1 VKILYLFDFLELN
14 YNITKLFNK
23 HKFLEVVT
31 MKLGLMTLA
40 ALTTA
45 IIFVGCGT
53 AVGRATGAD
62 AGSSDTSTA
71 AGSTPSVTDDNLT
84 VVNENLANQG
94 ALLVGQEKA
103 LDKHQAEL
111 ENLKEIVTAFESNS
125 TDKGSSA
132 GKDIGAVKAEVSNMS
147 DQVSNMSDQL
157 ENDMAAQGQHLEE
170 EISMMHFRIT
180 SLEEQ
185 SAFIQSLLGDIQNEA
200 EAIRYSVST
209 IADEIRQSDES
220 VEQLIYSFDSIVST
234 TEDFR
239 GQLTSLEDQAAF
251 LNVAI
256 KQSTSAIEQLDD
268 ALDEVSE
275 TQEELAESSTYP
287 ITVDQFTTYDNLIGT
302 GLIGDESNSM
312 PAPETM
318 VVPDCTGPD
327 GTRECIDKLVNSVSV
342 GVDGNYESI
351 QLSIKNFCQAAEN
364 AYGLE
369 RVHGNRWDSTAP
381 TDETDALLNAGFISE
396 SEFSIIQWSLKNRD
410 ILEAEY
416 PGTEC

>member
-1 VKILYLFDFLELN
+1 
-14 YNITKLFNK
+14 
-23 HKFLEVVT
+23 

-132 GKDIGAVKAEVSNMS
+132 GRDIGAVKAE
-147 DQVSNMSDQL
+147 VSNMSDQL

-170 EISMMHFRIT
+170 EISMLHFRIT

-185 SAFIQSLLGDIQNEA
+185 AAFIQSLLGDIQNEA

-239 GQLTSLEDQAAF
+239 GQLNSLEDQAAF

-287 ITVDQFTTYDNLIGT
+287 ITVDQFTTYDNLIGN
-302 GLIGDESNSM
+302 GLIDDEINSM
-312 PAPETM
+312 PAPEAM
-318 VVPDCTGPD
+318 SVPDCTGPD
-327 GTRECIDKLVNSVSV
+327 GTRECIDKLVSSVNV
-342 GVDGNYESI
+342 GIAGTYESI
-351 QLSIKNFCQAAEN
+351 QLSIKDFCQAAES

-369 RVHGNRWDSTAP
+369 RVHGNRWDSIAP
-381 TDETDALLNAGFISE
+381 SDKTDALLNAGFISE

-410 ILEAEY
+410 ILESEY
-416 PGTEC
+416 PSTGC

>member
-1 VKILYLFDFLELN
+1 
-14 YNITKLFNK
+14 
-23 HKFLEVVT
+23 
-31 MKLGLMTLA
+31 MKLGLMALA
-40 ALTTA
+40 ALTAA

-62 AGSSDTSTA
+62 VEPPNTNTSAGS
-71 AGSTPSVTDDNLT
+71 PPVISVATEEKLI
-84 VVNENLANQG
+84 VVNENLASQE
-94 ALLVGQEKA
+94 ALLVDQEKA

-111 ENLKEIVTAFESNS
+111 QNLKEIVTAFESNS
-125 TDKGSSA
+125 ANTGSSA
-132 GKDIGAVKAEVSNMS
+132 ESEIKSVAAE
-147 DQVSNMSDQL
+147 VSNMSDQL

-170 EISMMHFRIT
+170 EISMMHYRIT

-185 SAFIQSLLGDIQNEA
+185 SSFIQTLLGDIQDEA
-200 EAIRYSVST
+200 EAIRYSISA
-209 IADEIRQSDES
+209 ISNEIEES
-220 VEQLIYSFDSIVST
+220 AEITGNLIYSFDAIVST
-234 TEDFR
+234 TEGFQ
-239 GQLTSLEDQAAF
+239 GQLRDLEDETAF
-251 LNVAI
+251 LNVAVE
-256 KQSTSAIEQLDD
+256 QSTSAIEQLDD
-268 ALDEVSE
+268 ALEEVDDALEEVEE
-275 TQEELAESSTYP
+275 TQEELAGSSNYP

-342 GVDGNYESI
+342 GVDGTYESI
-351 QLSIKNFCQAAEN
+351 QLSITDFCQAAEN

-410 ILEAEY
+410 ILETEY

>member
-1 VKILYLFDFLELN
+1 
-14 YNITKLFNK
+14 
-23 HKFLEVVT
+23 

-53 AVGRATGAD
+53 AVGRATGAG
-62 AGSSDTSTA
+62 AGSSDTSTV

-132 GKDIGAVKAEVSNMS
+132 GKD
-147 DQVSNMSDQL
+147 
-157 ENDMAAQGQHLEE
+157 MAAQGQHLEE

-185 SAFIQSLLGDIQNEA
+185 SAFIQSLLGDIQDEA
-200 EAIRYSVST
+200 EAIRYSVSA
-209 IADEIRQSDES
+209 IVDEIKQSDES

-268 ALDEVSE
+268 ALDKVSE
-275 TQEELAESSTYP
+275 TQEELAESSNYP
-287 ITVDQFTTYDNLIGT
+287 ITLDQFTTYDNLIGN
-302 GLIGDESNSM
+302 GLIGDEINSM
-312 PAPETM
+312 PAPEAM
-318 VVPDCTGPD
+318 SVSDCTGPD
-327 GTRECIDKLVNSVSV
+327 GTRECIDKLVSSVNV
-342 GVDGNYESI
+342 GVAGTYESI
-351 QLSIKNFCQAAEN
+351 QLSIKDFCQAAES

-369 RVHGNRWDSTAP
+369 RVHGNRWDSIAP
-381 TDETDALLNAGFISE
+381 SDKTDALLNAGFISE

-410 ILEAEY
+410 ILESGY
-416 PGTEC
+416 LSTGC

>member
-1 VKILYLFDFLELN
+1 
-14 YNITKLFNK
+14 
-23 HKFLEVVT
+23 

-132 GKDIGAVKAEVSNMS
+132 GRDMGAVKAEVSNMS

-200 EAIRYSVST
+200 EAIRYSVSA

-239 GQLTSLEDQAAF
+239 GQLNSLEDQAVF

-275 TQEELAESSTYP
+275 TQEELAESSNYP
-287 ITVDQFTTYDNLIGT
+287 ITVDQFTTYDNLIAN
-302 GLIGDESNSM
+302 GLIGDEINSM
-312 PAPETM
+312 PAPEAM
-318 VVPDCTGPD
+318 SVPDCTGPD
-327 GTRECIDKLVNSVSV
+327 GTRECIDKLVSSVNV
-342 GVDGNYESI
+342 GVAGTYESI
-351 QLSIKNFCQAAEN
+351 QLSIKD
-364 AYGLE
+364 L
-369 RVHGNRWDSTAP
+369 
-381 TDETDALLNAGFISE
+381 
-396 SEFSIIQWSLKNRD
+396 
-410 ILEAEY
+410 
-416 PGTEC
+416 

>member
-1 VKILYLFDFLELN
+1 
-14 YNITKLFNK
+14 
-23 HKFLEVVT
+23 
-31 MKLGLMTLA
+31 MKLGLMALA
-40 ALTTA
+40 ALTAA

-62 AGSSDTSTA
+62 VEPTNTNTSAGSPPVITEEK
-71 AGSTPSVTDDNLT
+71 LI
-84 VVNENLANQG
+84 VVNENLASQE
-94 ALLVGQEKA
+94 ALLVDQEKA

-111 ENLKEIVTAFESNS
+111 QNLKEIVTAFESNS
-125 TDKGSSA
+125 ANNSANTESSA
-132 GKDIGAVKAEVSNMS
+132 DREIKSVAAEVSNMS
-147 DQVSNMSDQL
+147 NQL

-170 EISMMHFRIT
+170 EISMMHYRIT

-185 SAFIQSLLGDIQNEA
+185 SAFIQTLLGDIQDEA
-200 EAIRYSVST
+200 EAIRYSISA
-209 IADEIRQSDES
+209 ISNEIEES
-220 VEQLIYSFDSIVST
+220 AEITGNLIHSFDAIVST
-234 TEDFR
+234 TEGFQ
-239 GQLTSLEDQAAF
+239 GQLRDLEDETAF
-251 LNVAI
+251 LNVAVE
-256 KQSTSAIEQLDD
+256 QSTSAIEQLDD
-268 ALDEVSE
+268 ALEEVDDALEEVEE
-275 TQEELAESSTYP
+275 TQEELAGSSNYP

-302 GLIGDESNSM
+302 GLIGDVLNSM

-327 GTRECIDKLVNSVSV
+327 GTRECIDKLVNSVNV
-342 GVDGNYESI
+342 GVDGTYESI
-351 QLSIKNFCQAAEN
+351 QLSINDFCQAAEN

-410 ILEAEY
+410 ILETEY

>member
-1 VKILYLFDFLELN
+1 
-14 YNITKLFNK
+14 
-23 HKFLEVVT
+23 

>member
-1 VKILYLFDFLELN
+1 
-14 YNITKLFNK
+14 
-23 HKFLEVVT
+23 

-94 ALLVGQEKA
+94 ALLVGQ
-103 LDKHQAEL
+103 QAEL

-132 GKDIGAVKAEVSNMS
+132 GRDIGAVKAEVSNMS

-268 ALDEVSE
+268 ALEEVSE

-287 ITVDQFTTYDNLIGT
+287 ITLDQFTTYDNLLGN
-302 GLIGDESNSM
+302 GLIGDEINSM
-312 PAPETM
+312 PAPEAM
-318 VVPDCTGPD
+318 IVPDCTGPD
-327 GTRECIDKLVNSVSV
+327 GTRECIDKLVSSVNV
-342 GVDGNYESI
+342 GIAGTDESI
-351 QLSIKNFCQAAEN
+351 QLSIKDFCQAAES

-381 TDETDALLNAGFISE
+381 SDETDALLNAGFISE

-410 ILEAEY
+410 ILESGY
-416 PGTEC
+416 PNTGC

>member
-1 VKILYLFDFLELN
+1 
-14 YNITKLFNK
+14 
-23 HKFLEVVT
+23 
-31 MKLGLMTLA
+31 MKLGLMALA
-40 ALTTA
+40 ALTAA

-62 AGSSDTSTA
+62 VEPPNTNTSAGSAPVITEEK
-71 AGSTPSVTDDNLT
+71 LI
-84 VVNENLANQG
+84 VVNENLANQE
-94 ALLVGQEKA
+94 ALLVDQEKA

-111 ENLKEIVTAFESNS
+111 QNLKEIVNAFESNS
-125 TDKGSSA
+125 ANTGSSA
-132 GKDIGAVKAEVSNMS
+132 ESEIKSVAAE
-147 DQVSNMSDQL
+147 VSNMSDQL

-170 EISMMHFRIT
+170 EISMMHYRIT

-185 SAFIQSLLGDIQNEA
+185 SVFIQSLLGDIQDEA
-200 EAIRYSVST
+200 EAIRYSISA
-209 IADEIRQSDES
+209 ISNEIEES
-220 VEQLIYSFDSIVST
+220 AEITGNLIYSFDAIVST
-234 TEDFR
+234 TEGFQ
-239 GQLTSLEDQAAF
+239 GQLNDLEDETAF
-251 LNVAI
+251 LNVAVE
-256 KQSTSAIEQLDD
+256 QSTSAIEQLDD
-268 ALDEVSE
+268 ALEEVEE
-275 TQEELAESSTYP
+275 TQEELADSSNYP

-342 GVDGNYESI
+342 GVDGTYESI
-351 QLSIKNFCQAAEN
+351 QLSITDFCQAAEN

-416 PGTEC
+416 PGTGC

>member
-1 VKILYLFDFLELN
+1 
-14 YNITKLFNK
+14 
-23 HKFLEVVT
+23 

-132 GKDIGAVKAEVSNMS
+132 GRDIGAVKAE
-147 DQVSNMSDQL
+147 VSNMSDQL

-287 ITVDQFTTYDNLIGT
+287 ITLDQFTTYDNLLGN
-302 GLIGDESNSM
+302 GLIGDEIHSM
-312 PAPETM
+312 PAPEAM
-318 VVPDCTGPD
+318 IVPDCTGPD
-327 GTRECIDKLVNSVSV
+327 GTRECIDKLVSSVNV
-342 GVDGNYESI
+342 GIAGTYESI
-351 QLSIKNFCQAAEN
+351 QLSIKDFCQAAES

-369 RVHGNRWDSTAP
+369 RVHGNRWDSIAP
-381 TDETDALLNAGFISE
+381 SDKTDALLNAGFISE

-410 ILEAEY
+410 ILESEY
-416 PGTEC
+416 PSTGC

>member
-1 VKILYLFDFLELN
+1 
-14 YNITKLFNK
+14 
-23 HKFLEVVT
+23 

-40 ALTTA
+40 ALTAA

-275 TQEELAESSTYP
+275 TQEELADSSTYP
-287 ITVDQFTTYDNLIGT
+287 ITVDQFTTYDNLIDN
-302 GLIGDESNSM
+302 GLIDDEINSM
-312 PAPETM
+312 PAPEAM
-318 VVPDCTGPD
+318 SVPDCTGPD
-327 GTRECIDKLVNSVSV
+327 GTRECIDKLVSSVNV
-342 GVDGNYESI
+342 GIAGTYESI
-351 QLSIKNFCQAAEN
+351 QLSINDFCQAAES

-369 RVHGNRWDSTAP
+369 RVHGNRWDSIAP
-381 TDETDALLNAGFISE
+381 SDKTDALLNAGFISE

-410 ILEAEY
+410 ILESEY
-416 PGTEC
+416 PSTGC